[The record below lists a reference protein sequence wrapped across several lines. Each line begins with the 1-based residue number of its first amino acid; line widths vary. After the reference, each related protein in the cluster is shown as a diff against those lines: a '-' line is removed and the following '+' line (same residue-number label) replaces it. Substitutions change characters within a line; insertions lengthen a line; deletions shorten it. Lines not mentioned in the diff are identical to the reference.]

1 MVPAG
6 YLLKR
11 TSAPPGWLS
20 GAPVADVC
28 SVADCVNDNVIDVQS
43 AWQHNAFGVANDR
56 GTLSR
61 LVVDATAETDHSKL
75 FYYELYEQEIE
86 SDGWGVDPSGW
97 RPLTAVPSAGVETSV
112 VPPTQSLLTLMG
124 YDVVVFGDYLEHSP
138 LSCNSIAAELRVNE
152 HCLFETLEDA
162 KAAIDR
168 GAFNGG
174 CEPGVYRIFSVSAVL
189 DEGP

>member
-75 FYYELYEQEIE
+75 FYYEVYEQEIE